1 MTDPSAA
8 APAPSSPASN
18 GAAAAGSAGSAL
30 ALSPAG
36 LDSASL
42 QPQRHPAD
50 ALILALD
57 RPNAA
62 SALALAAAIPGLRW
76 VKVGLE
82 LFSAAGPQVVAQ
94 LRERGLRVFLD
105 LKFHDIPATMAGA
118 CRSAARLGAEL
129 ITVHGCAGSEALAA
143 AQAGAQGGAQAAG
156 LGAPTL
162 LAVTVLTSWDPQSF
176 ASELAIDDSIEA
188 YVPRLAR
195 LAASA
200 GIGGCVCSP
209 LEVAALRA
217 AHPAPFALVTPG
229 IRPAG
234 AARGDQQR
242 VMTPA
247 QALAAGASQLVI
259 GRPISAAADP
269 AAAFAACCQELLSA
283 QNQGEV
289 GGPDPGLGRQG
300 ALGY

>member
-1 MTDPSAA
+1 MTGPSAERPE
-8 APAPSSPASN
+8 PAPSPAST
-18 GAAAAGSAGSAL
+18 GGSAADL
-30 ALSPAG
+30 AGASSPKGLSSG
-36 LDSASL
+36 NL
-42 QPQRHPAD
+42 QPQRQPAD

-57 RPNAA
+57 RPDAA

-82 LFSAAGPQVVAQ
+82 LFSAAGPQVVGQ

-143 AQAGAQGGAQAAG
+143 AQAGAQEGAQAAG
-156 LGAPTL
+156 LGNPTL
-162 LAVTVLTSWDPQSF
+162 LAVTVLTSWNPQCF
-176 ASELAIDDSIEA
+176 ARELAIDDTIED

-269 AAAFAACCQELLSA
+269 AAAFGACCQELVFA
-283 QNQGEV
+283 QNQ
-289 GGPDPGLGRQG
+289 DPT
-300 ALGY
+300 

>member
-1 MTDPSAA
+1 MTGPSAA
-8 APAPSSPASN
+8 SPKPAPSPAST
-18 GAAAAGSAGSAL
+18 GGSAADL
-30 ALSPAG
+30 AGASSPKG
-36 LDSASL
+36 LFSGNF
-42 QPQRHPAD
+42 QPQGHPAD

-57 RPNAA
+57 RPDAA
-62 SALALAAAIPGLRW
+62 SALALAAAIPELRW

-143 AQAGAQGGAQAAG
+143 AQAGAEEGARAAG
-156 LGAPTL
+156 LAAPTL
-162 LAVTVLTSWDPQSF
+162 LAVTVLTSWDPQRF
-176 ASELAIDDSIEA
+176 AGELAIAEPLQD
-188 YVPRLAR
+188 YVPRLAQ
-195 LAASA
+195 LVAGA

-247 QALAAGASQLVI
+247 QALVAGASQLVI

-269 AAAFAACCQELLSA
+269 AAAFAACCQELIPA
-283 QNQGEV
+283 Q
-289 GGPDPGLGRQG
+289 
-300 ALGY
+300 A

>member
-1 MTDPSAA
+1 MTGPSSDGQ
-8 APAPSSPASN
+8 APAPFPAPAPASSLASTA
-18 GAAAAGSAGSAL
+18 GMAAGKTG
-30 ALSPAG
+30 
-36 LDSASL
+36 ASL
-42 QPQRHPAD
+42 PTGLPRGGLPPQRHPAD

-57 RPNAA
+57 RPDAA
-62 SALALAAAIPGLRW
+62 AALALAAAIPELRW

-94 LRERGLRVFLD
+94 LRERGLKVFLD

-143 AQAGAQGGAQAAG
+143 AQAGAMEGAGAAG
-156 LGAPTL
+156 LASPTL
-162 LAVTVLTSWDPQSF
+162 LAVTVLTSWDPQGF
-176 ASELAIDDSIEA
+176 AKELAIDEAIED

-234 AARGDQQR
+234 APLGDQQR

-259 GRPISAAADP
+259 GRPISAAIDP
-269 AAAFAACCQELLSA
+269 AAAFAACCQDLVPA
-283 QNQGEV
+283 QGE
-289 GGPDPGLGRQG
+289 
-300 ALGY
+300 A